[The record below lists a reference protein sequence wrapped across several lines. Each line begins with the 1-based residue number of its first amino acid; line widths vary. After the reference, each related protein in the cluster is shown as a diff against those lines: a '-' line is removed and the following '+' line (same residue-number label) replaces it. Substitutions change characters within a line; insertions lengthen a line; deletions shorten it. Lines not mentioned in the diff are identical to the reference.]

1 MAEDKKLSRRALLTF
16 WRRPKKEAPSRPAP
30 APPVAPSGAAWP
42 LNRTP
47 GPALGRLLPLRPPGN
62 MQEYILREACT
73 RCNKCEEVC
82 PADAIFMLDGSW
94 GDAQGTPAI
103 NPRKSPCVVCEGYQ
117 CTQVCPSGA
126 LQPVYNLAEIKMGT
140 AAVETTRCVTYL
152 GQSCDACVKICPV
165 PGALFPDSEGH
176 PLVDDYKCI
185 GCGLCVRA
193 CPTEPGS
200 IAVVPRD

>member
-1 MAEDKKLSRRALLTF
+1 MAEEKKLSRRSLLTF
-16 WRRPKKEAPSRPAP
+16 WRRPEEKVKAV
-30 APPVAPSGAAWP
+30 APPQPIVSEGPLWP
-42 LNRTP
+42 LDRTP
-47 GPALGRLLPLRPPGN
+47 GVSLGRKLPLRPPGN

-103 NPRKSPCVVCEGYQ
+103 DARKSPCVVCTGFQ

-126 LQPVYNLAEIKMGT
+126 LQPVYNVAEVKMGAAFVDT
-140 AAVETTRCVTYL
+140 ARCVTYH
-152 GQSCDACVKICPV
+152 GRSCDVCVAICPV
-165 PGALFPDSEGH
+165 PGAIAKDVEGH
-176 PLVDDYKCI
+176 PVVDEHRCV

-193 CPTEPGS
+193 CVTEPS
-200 IAVVPRD
+200 SLVVVPRD